1 VTRPQA
7 QPALTPGQLTIASR
21 RDGDDVV
28 VTLCGEI
35 DIASAP
41 ALEGELRAAERS
53 RPRRIVLDLA
63 ALGIVLDLAALDFID
78 STGIHLLTDAHQRAD
93 ANGHQLVLTH
103 VPDPVQRLFRL
114 TGIGA
119 RLIVE

>member
-63 ALGIVLDLAALDFID
+63 ALDFID